1 MAIENDSSKFLLSSV
16 NVLLQA
22 INQLAISDDVD
33 LANIL
38 EAQKAQSTLEEV
50 KKAVLASGWDFNT
63 DDEWELIPDSN
74 GYISVPYN
82 ILDITSTDGDAIM
95 RDWRLYSKSNRSP
108 IFDSPVTC
116 KIVWDMDF
124 NSLSHPIRHYITI
137 RASRIF
143 QMREIGDKV
152 IYTYTED
159 DEHQAYISARR
170 SDGRTGQYNML
181 TSEYGI
187 LHDVRE
193 L

>member
-50 KKAVLASGWDFNT
+50 KKAVLSSGWDFNT
-63 DDEWELIPDSN
+63 DEEWELIPDSN

-82 ILDITSTDGDAIM
+82 VLDITSTDGDVIM
-95 RDWRLYSKSNRSP
+95 RDWRMYSKSNRSP
-108 IFDSPVTC
+108 IFDSSVTC
-116 KIVWDMDF
+116 KIIWDMDF